1 MKPKFSS
8 KSFIMDS
15 GERYCHMIDA
25 NSGEPV
31 FHPNLY
37 VTTQI
42 RNNSL
47 SFSTVSAAVSNLV
60 IFMRFLSRRN
70 IDLEERIRTRRFFA
84 EHELDA
90 LRDFTQLRF
99 KRVSR
104 IKLPADSMFT
114 LEELE
119 ESEGTVENGTQYS
132 RLTTIAL
139 YFEWLVG
146 SVLIN
151 PSFEDTEMVKRIV
164 EQIKTRR
171 PKKKGR
177 NETDAVKSLND
188 DELDKLF
195 EVLKLDSEF
204 NPFTEEVRRRNR
216 LMILLMYHLGI
227 RRGELLNLR
236 ISDIDMNSNQLSIVR
251 RPDDRFDSRV
261 YEPNVKTLERTHPI
275 KDSLVEEIQQYIVV
289 DRRKVKI
296 ARRHAFLFVTHKK
309 GPTYGNPISISGYNK
324 VIGLVREVAPLLYRF
339 TGHKLRHSWND
350 MFSERMDNMDIPY
363 TEEKQEQIR
372 SYLMGW
378 SPGSGTAAT
387 YNKRF
392 IKKEAGKASLA
403 MQSNI
408 GVRQPKGISDEE

>member
-1 MKPKFSS
+1 M
-8 KSFIMDS
+8 
-15 GERYCHMIDA
+15 
-25 NSGEPV
+25 
-31 FHPNLY
+31 
-37 VTTQI
+37 
-42 RNNSL
+42 
-47 SFSTVSAAVSNLV
+47 
-60 IFMRFLSRRN
+60 
-70 IDLEERIRTRRFFA
+70 
-84 EHELDA
+84 
-90 LRDFTQLRF
+90 RDFTQLRF

-119 ESEGTVENGTQYS
+119 ESEETVENGTQYS

-188 DELDKLF
+188 DELDQLF
-195 EVLKLDSEF
+195 EVLKLDSEL
-204 NPFTEEVRRRNR
+204 NPFTEKVRRRNR

-236 ISDIDMNSNQLSIVR
+236 ISDIDMNRNQLSIVR

-275 KDSLVEEIQQYIVV
+275 RDSLVEEIQQYIVV
-289 DRRKVKI
+289 DRRKVKT

-350 MFSERMDNMDIPY
+350 MFSEKMDSMDIPQ

-392 IKKEAGKASLA
+392 IKEEAGKASLA

-408 GVRQPKGISDEE
+408 GVRQPKGINDETE